1 MATKI
6 AGGELAGE
14 NALERYDSSAYGQV
28 LSTGGLSAFTYL
40 RINKRLLEGE
50 NWRKFVDFVVS
61 MSEGGKQRLSEV
73 DSYGTDLYVG
83 HILKENDVIIE
94 IALV

>member
-1 MATKI
+1 MS
-6 AGGELAGE
+6 
-14 NALERYDSSAYGQV
+14 DS
-28 LSTGGLSAFTYL
+28 
-40 RINKRLLEGE
+40 
-50 NWRKFVDFVVS
+50 
-61 MSEGGKQRLSEV
+61 GKQRLSEV